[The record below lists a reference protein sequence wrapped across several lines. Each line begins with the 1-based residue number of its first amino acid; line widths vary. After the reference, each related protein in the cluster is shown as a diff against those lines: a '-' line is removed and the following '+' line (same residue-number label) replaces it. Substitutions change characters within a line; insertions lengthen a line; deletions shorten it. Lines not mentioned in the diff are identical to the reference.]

1 MGPSPRLVALL
12 IFSLLRLL
20 SLSFCFEIKEAT
32 VSQIQQTSFEFYLR
46 EINRLNSLLRA
57 VLEVNPDALDQADKE
72 REATYGECAEGLH
85 GIPVLLKD
93 AGVVRRLRAAGAII
107 LGKASMSEWAEFR
120 SHEVPMGWNAIGGQP
135 KVTNL
140 QSTLLVSSPICL
152 TVLDAVFVL
161 DEIVGFDQRDKKATI
176 AASKFI
182 PVGGY
187 KQFLKAKGKKG
198 AILVDNI
205 EISNINVILDVRE
218 SGARLALLY
227 ESKKALNAYL
237 SVLLVRTLA
246 DVIAFNIKHS
256 KEKLKEY
263 GQDIFIL
270 AECLNR
276 SNSSQVKR
284 AISNL
289 KELSRNGIEK
299 VMREKKLDA
308 ILAPANTP
316 VYTILA
322 IGGYPGITVPAG
334 YDEEGVPFG
343 ICFGG
348 LRGSEP
354 KLIEIAYSFEQ
365 ATHIRRPLTFKS

>member
-1 MGPSPRLVALL
+1 MIL
-12 IFSLLRLL
+12 ING
-20 SLSFCFEIKEAT
+20 
-32 VSQIQQTSFEFYLR
+32 YL
-46 EINRLNSLLRA
+46 A
-57 VLEVNPDALDQADKE
+57 Q
-72 REATYGECAEGLH
+72 
-85 GIPVLLKD
+85 
-93 AGVVRRLRAAGAII
+93 
-107 LGKASMSEWAEFR
+107 
-120 SHEVPMGWNAIGGQP
+120 
-135 KVTNL
+135 
-140 QSTLLVSSPICL
+140 
-152 TVLDAVFVL
+152 
-161 DEIVGFDQRDKKATI
+161 
-176 AASKFI
+176 
-182 PVGGY
+182 
-187 KQFLKAKGKKG
+187 
-198 AILVDNI
+198 
-205 EISNINVILDVRE
+205 
-218 SGARLALLY
+218 
-227 ESKKALNAYL
+227 
-237 SVLLVRTLA
+237 
-246 DVIAFNIKHS
+246 
-256 KEKLKEY
+256 EKLKEY

-276 SNSSQVKR
+276 SNRSQVKR